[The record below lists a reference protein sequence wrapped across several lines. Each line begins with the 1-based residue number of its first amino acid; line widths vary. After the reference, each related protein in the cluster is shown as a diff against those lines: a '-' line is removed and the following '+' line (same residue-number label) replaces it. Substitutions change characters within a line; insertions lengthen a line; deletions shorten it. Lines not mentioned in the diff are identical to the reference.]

1 MYLVYRGT
9 LILVSPR
16 KFCGRGV
23 SSCAPWIG
31 RMAVQ
36 QGRYGQY
43 LLIVSA
49 VVLCICGIVSL
60 AMAQAAKPVWNNALS
75 NSCEGLAKIAACISE
90 PCLKQ
95 CDKGASSDAAALDE
109 CKRNCKDIATFDAD
123 GCVADIKRGINCQNS
138 EDYDKNE
145 EDWDEMY
152 CEKERNEIC
161 GEDKIFDCFN
171 KIWGWICDGL
181 GALGAVACILFT
193 GIPAA
198 VAAWKRVACCNV
210 VMFSVCSGIWSL
222 IFLVIGAAF
231 IFIALQFNP
240 TTGEM
245 GKFLQDICTI
255 QEFTGEEN
263 WDDDWDPDV
272 AGGIDCA
279 ARSLCIAVRTVAKVC
294 CVCGCNFTHVRRY
307 AHARARAHTHTHTH
321 TYTHRTSSRNPTPSA
336 FPFLS
341 RGSRC
346 LSAVTSAAAAKPLR
360 PRATRTLPRPIVMW

>member
-1 MYLVYRGT
+1 
-9 LILVSPR
+9 
-16 KFCGRGV
+16 
-23 SSCAPWIG
+23 
-31 RMAVQ
+31 MAVQ

-43 LLIVSA
+43 LMIVSA

-245 GKFLQDICTI
+245 GKALQDICTI